1 MAVVALGALL
11 SVAAPAQA
19 HIDVLPAALTVGE
32 AGELTVRV
40 PTERDVPTTG
50 VRVDVPSQVTV
61 YSVGEPPPGWTV
73 TAVKGI
79 DGRIAAIVWSG
90 GSIPPGRYADFT
102 VLGTPFTAGEAVWPA
117 RQTYGD
123 GQVKPWT
130 GPAEE
135 EGGRA
140 ETGPTDPGPAPRTTI
155 AAEGGVPAGLVAT
168 ADDESG
174 AAIWL
179 GVIAIAIAAL
189 AAVGTGLLWSTRPA
203 RLPADDDEPTA

>member
-1 MAVVALGALL
+1 MVAVIVLGVALL
-11 SVAAPAQA
+11 SAAAPANA

-32 AGELTVRV
+32 ATELTVRV
-40 PTERDVPTTG
+40 PTERDVPTTA

-73 TAVKGI
+73 RTLKGT

-123 GQVKPWT
+123 GRVKPWT
-130 GPAEE
+130 GPAEGE
-135 EGGRA
+135 AAA
-140 ETGPTDPGPAPRTTI
+140 ESGPTDPGPAPRTTI
-155 AAEGGVPAGLVAT
+155 SAEGTAPAGAVA
-168 ADDESG
+168 AGDDESG
-174 AAIWL
+174 AAVWL

-189 AAVGTGLLWSTRPA
+189 AALGTGLLWSTRPA
-203 RLPADDDEPTA
+203 RLPGDEDPPG